1 MYNNG
6 NTISTTKLTQIALT
20 SNMHEYFF
28 FEDLDATKLTK
39 LILHFYHFS
48 VICYAFYKISAELNN
63 FGKP

>member
-1 MYNNG
+1 
-6 NTISTTKLTQIALT
+6 
-20 SNMHEYFF
+20 MHEYFS

-48 VICYAFYKISAELNN
+48 MICYAFYKISAELNN